1 MPQGTLRAARRS
13 QHLTV
18 LLENSGS
25 SLVCIVDLL
34 IQNSNQ
40 TCHGIAAQKPQT
52 EYKKFPDPKIPSLLA
67 AICDGL
73 IYFEPERDL

>member
-13 QHLTV
+13 QHLIV

-25 SLVCIVDLL
+25 SLVCIVDF